1 VKVIH
6 KAKLLSNNGDV
17 SPMCAEIPRKLN
29 LKRESWALVDK
40 FVTCKK
46 CLALQRGREATR

>member
-1 VKVIH
+1 MKVIH

-17 SPMCAEIPRKLN
+17 SPMCAGWEKPKKIN
-29 LKRESWALVDK
+29 LKKESWTLVDK

-46 CLALQRGREATR
+46 CLAIQRDR